1 MEMLKDISIRG
12 RMAYLICSFER
23 LLIHTG
29 INIEEWEM
37 VLDKLWAYTS
47 VDYIDDWMYELA
59 EYMPNCIL
67 EDTMDDVE
75 YITEKEYDYLYGLYR
90 KTAQDV
96 LLFLKIIFEC
106 GTCEIYA
113 RVCDHSPDTLRK
125 VDEAIQILNRNKV
138 KLLEVKSF
146 EKFKYSE
153 CDGYGEHFDGKE
165 LSILFNRI
173 S

>member
-1 MEMLKDISIRG
+1 MEMQKDISIRG

-67 EDTMDDVE
+67 EDTMDDICRRILQKQVW
-75 YITEKEYDYLYGLYR
+75 IIIQGQLYY
-90 KTAQDV
+90 
-96 LLFLKIIFEC
+96 
-106 GTCEIYA
+106 
-113 RVCDHSPDTLRK
+113 
-125 VDEAIQILNRNKV
+125 
-138 KLLEVKSF
+138 
-146 EKFKYSE
+146 
-153 CDGYGEHFDGKE
+153 E
-165 LSILFNRI
+165 L
-173 S
+173 